1 MVDQKFACVTL
12 ILLVVG
18 SCVNSLPNPS
28 LGTTLGPL
36 CAPTTPAPGPG
47 NVVVVPP
54 NCPKGQEMSADGV
67 CREVSHK

>member
-18 SCVNSLPNPS
+18 TCVNSLPNAS
-28 LGTTLGPL
+28 VETTKGPMSTTTTS
-36 CAPTTPAPGPG
+36 APVG

-67 CREVSHK
+67 CREVF